1 VASGFRAKILPNQ
14 KSLGRQALSRQ
25 RMSAE
30 VAGVPLVL
38 IAAVAENGVIGR
50 DNGLIWRLKTD
61 LQRFRTLTLGRP
73 VLMGRKTYQSIGRP
87 LPGRQTI
94 VLTRDRNF
102 AAAGVHLAHDLT
114 SALALGQSLAAQM
127 AADTVAVAGGGEI
140 YAQTME
146 HADRIALTLVHTRPQ
161 GDAVFPPI
169 AAATFREERRSA
181 HAAGPDDA
189 FAFEFID
196 YARIG

>member
-1 VASGFRAKILPNQ
+1 VARI
-14 KSLGRQALSRQ
+14 
-25 RMSAE
+25 
-30 VAGVPLVL
+30 PLVL
-38 IAAVAENGVIGR
+38 IAAVAENGVIGA

-61 LQRFRTLTLGRP
+61 LRRFRSLTLGRP

-94 VLTRDRNF
+94 VLTRDREF
-102 AAAGVHLAHDLT
+102 TAAGVHLVHDLM

-127 AADTVAVAGGGEI
+127 AADSVAVAGGAEI
-140 YAQTME
+140 YAQTMD
-146 HADRIALTLVHTRPQ
+146 HADHIALTLVHTRPQ
-161 GDAVFPPI
+161 GDAVFPAI
-169 AAATFREERRSA
+169 AATAFREERRSA
-181 HAAGPDDA
+181 HPAGPDDA